1 MCPTW
6 ALFFCNLIQKNEE
19 FKDGNRILMGDLNT
33 VMDINLDRTG
43 GGGGGARTTSIP
55 SFLKDWVKDNALVD
69 SWCCY
74 NQTARHY
81 TFYSGRHQ
89 SYLRID

>member
-43 GGGGGARTTSIP
+43 GGGGGGTDD
-55 SFLKDWVKDNALVD
+55 K
-69 SWCCY
+69 
-74 NQTARHY
+74 
-81 TFYSGRHQ
+81 YSKLFKG
-89 SYLRID
+89 LGKG